1 MAASM
6 EALGMFFARHCS
18 TTLASWALSAGSG
31 PPSVVKGGTVG
42 IMGGGGAGET
52 LPKSQRIWGGWW
64 CRWDGEI
71 LGEPGGSVGWK
82 DFWDP
87 GEPPREPRGMTGGG
101 GVGEI
106 LGEIWGG

>member
-42 IMGGGGAGET
+42 IMGGG
-52 LPKSQRIWGGWW
+52 RGW
-64 CRWDGEI
+64 R
-71 LGEPGGSVGWK
+71 
-82 DFWDP
+82 DP
-87 GEPPREPRGMTGGG
+87 PQIPEDLGG
-101 GVGEI
+101 GVVSVGR
-106 LGEIWGG
+106 

>member
-42 IMGGGGAGET
+42 IMGGGGLER
-52 LPKSQRIWGGWW
+52 PS
-64 CRWDGEI
+64 
-71 LGEPGGSVGWK
+71 PN
-82 DFWDP
+82 
-87 GEPPREPRGMTGGG
+87 PRGSGGGG
-101 GVGEI
+101 GVGGTVRSWGSREG
-106 LGEIWGG
+106 LWGGRTSGILENPQENLGG